1 MAGNRKGLSLT
12 VVALIVAILGVLAPI
27 IWDLWNSSAEV
38 TLTTAHTV
46 TIVEKKTDVENLVI
60 LYDDQKINTLSKS
73 SFEFKNTG
81 RTAITASDLISD
93 PKLELKDGKIFEAEI
108 NETSPDNIDASIS
121 ALGSVI
127 TLNFKLLNPGDYIK
141 FSVLIDVS
149 DPVFS
154 ASSRIKN
161 VKALQIVKAEDQVKV
176 SGNIGFLVYVVAGF
190 SMLFIFVFIRLLAEI
205 PKLKQ
210 QLKAIR
216 NSETPLH
223 TGESTSVVRSYID
236 IDLSMLTKKKREAL
250 KKTIPTGVD
259 VLSEEQTE
267 ELISQVSTILSN
279 ESPLAG
285 AMFCLILVGFGGW
298 YVFSSVFI

>member
-1 MAGNRKGLSLT
+1 MAVNKKGLSLT
-12 VVALIVAILGVLAPI
+12 VVGLIVAIVGVLAPI
-27 IWDLWNSSAEV
+27 IWDLWSSSAEV

-108 NETSPDNIDASIS
+108 DETSPDNIDASVS
-121 ALGSVI
+121 AVGSVI

-141 FSVLIDVS
+141 FSALIDVS

-161 VKALQIVKAEDQVKV
+161 VKALQVVKAEDQVKV
-176 SGNIGFLVYVVAGF
+176 SGNIGFWVYVVAGF
-190 SMLFIFVFIRLLAEI
+190 SMLFIFVFIGLLAEI

-216 NSETPLH
+216 NSDTPLH

-259 VLSEEQTE
+259 VLSKEQTE
-267 ELISQVSTILSN
+267 ELILQVSTMLSD

-285 AMFCLILVGFGGW
+285 AMLCLIIVGFGGW

>member
-1 MAGNRKGLSLT
+1 MAGNKKGLSLT
-12 VVALIVAILGVLAPI
+12 VVGLIVAIVGVLAPI
-27 IWDLWNSSAEV
+27 IWDLWSSSAEV

-93 PKLELKDGKIFEAEI
+93 PKLELKDGKIFEAELD
-108 NETSPDNIDASIS
+108 ETSPDNIDASVS
-121 ALGSVI
+121 AVGSVI

-141 FSVLIDVS
+141 FSALTDVS

-161 VKALQIVKAEDQVKV
+161 VKALQVVKAEDQVKV
-176 SGNIGFLVYVVAGF
+176 SGNIGFWVYVVAVF
-190 SMLFIFVFIRLLAEI
+190 TMLFIFVFIGLLAEI

-216 NSETPLH
+216 NSDTPLH
-223 TGESTSVVRSYID
+223 TGESASVVRSYID

-250 KKTIPTGVD
+250 KKIIPTGVD
-259 VLSEEQTE
+259 VLSKEQTE
-267 ELISQVSTILSN
+267 ELILQVSTMLSD

-285 AMFCLILVGFGGW
+285 AMLCLIIVGFGGW